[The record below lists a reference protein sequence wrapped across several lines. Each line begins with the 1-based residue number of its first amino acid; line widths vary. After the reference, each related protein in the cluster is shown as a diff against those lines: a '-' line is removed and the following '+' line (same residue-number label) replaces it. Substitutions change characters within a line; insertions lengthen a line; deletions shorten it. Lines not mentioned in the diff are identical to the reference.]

1 MGIDNNP
8 TCKSIIIYC
17 KTIKKYCISEKQVI
31 FYTHKD
37 KINWRICKVM
47 NTKLNVLLKRL
58 LDFSFYVGC
67 VMEVTAYFWIRPG
80 IDLLEKYFPN
90 TNEFS
95 QIKVQYVSSI
105 LIIMGTGLFALAI
118 LYELRKMMKTVI
130 EEDCFVQQNVKP
142 AEEEDLYV
150 PGISY
155 RIDPGNYKVW

>member
-1 MGIDNNP
+1 
-8 TCKSIIIYC
+8 
-17 KTIKKYCISEKQVI
+17 
-31 FYTHKD
+31 
-37 KINWRICKVM
+37 M
-47 NTKLNVLLKRL
+47 NTKLNVWVKRL

-95 QIKVQYVSSI
+95 QIKVQYFSSI

-130 EEDCFVQQNVKP
+130 EEDCFVQQNVKSLDRMGGF
-142 AEEEDLYV
+142 AFAIVIIKAVRSIYIFTATGVVVAGVFFFAGLFSKVLARVFDQAVKYKQENDLT
-150 PGISY
+150 I
-155 RIDPGNYKVW
+155 